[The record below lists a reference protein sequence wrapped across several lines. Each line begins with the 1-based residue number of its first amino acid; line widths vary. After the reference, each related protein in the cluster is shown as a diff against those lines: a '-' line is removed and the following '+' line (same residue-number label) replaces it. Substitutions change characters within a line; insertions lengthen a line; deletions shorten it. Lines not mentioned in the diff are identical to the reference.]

1 MICLGLRLNG
11 RSKVFKVWTKL
22 RHDTIVVQIADG
34 ISRAHLNIDIESPH
48 FSSQK
53 LVLIVDDNHLH
64 QYSLGKH
71 LGESGFAVIH
81 AQTGAEA
88 LLLASERLPAVILLD
103 IHLPDITGFE
113 VCQRL
118 KENPNTERIPVIFH
132 SATYDTQSARAQATD
147 LGALSF
153 LSYPIDID
161 HLVLVLQGVVL
172 RAEASRKG

>member
-1 MICLGLRLNG
+1 M
-11 RSKVFKVWTKL
+11 K
-22 RHDTIVVQIADG
+22 
-34 ISRAHLNIDIESPH
+34 IDMESPD

-71 LGESGFAVIH
+71 LEESGFAVI
-81 AQTGAEA
+81 QSKTGAET
-88 LLLASERLPAVILLD
+88 LHLASEKLPDVILLD

-118 KENPNTERIPVIFH
+118 KENPNTGRIPVIFH
-132 SATYDTQSARAQATD
+132 SATYDTQSARARATD

-161 HLVLVLQGVVL
+161 HLVLV
-172 RAEASRKG
+172 